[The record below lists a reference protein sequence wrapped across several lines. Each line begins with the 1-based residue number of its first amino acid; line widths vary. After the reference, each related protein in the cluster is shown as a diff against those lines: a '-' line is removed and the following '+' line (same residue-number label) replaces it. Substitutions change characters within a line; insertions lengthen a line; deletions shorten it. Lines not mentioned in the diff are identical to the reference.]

1 MHTKKIPAFARSGRL
16 TPDELSLADEAR
28 QVWLVVTDNKPLRER
43 LLATPLHHI
52 IYRLRRESDRS
63 DPLELL
69 SRIIVMM
76 AAVGFPASTVDLL
89 LLHLQGVKARCY
101 TGNAHRSLKEL
112 DVEEDRYEAAENACV
127 IHRLHEGEAVTDEQ
141 LTHEAEI
148 NELEGTVQFER
159 AKELRR
165 LARQR
170 GRVLA
175 FPTRPQPGGCADAQ
189 GRVHEG

>member
-1 MHTKKIPAFARSGRL
+1 MHTKTMAAFARGGRL
-16 TPDELSLADEAR
+16 TPDEMSLGEEAR
-28 QVWLVVTDNKPLRER
+28 QVWLAVTSNRSLRA
-43 LLATPLHHI
+43 LLMRTPLKHI

-69 SRIIVMM
+69 SRIIVIM
-76 AAVGFPASTVDLL
+76 AAVGFPESTVDLL

-112 DVEEDRYEAAENACV
+112 DTEEDRYEAAENACV
-127 IHRLHEGEAVTDEQ
+127 IHRLHAGAAVTDEQ
-141 LTHEAEI
+141 LTREAEL

-165 LARQR
+165 QARAA
-170 GRVLA
+170 GRVIA
-175 FPTRPQPGGCADAQ
+175 FP
-189 GRVHEG
+189 GRSLVKT